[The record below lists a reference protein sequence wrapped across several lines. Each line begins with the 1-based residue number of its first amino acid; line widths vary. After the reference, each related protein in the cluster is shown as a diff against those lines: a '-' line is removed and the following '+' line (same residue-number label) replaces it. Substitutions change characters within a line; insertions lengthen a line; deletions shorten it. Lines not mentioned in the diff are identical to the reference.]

1 LAAGQVQQPQ
11 CRTGQHEPA
20 EHAVPQPN
28 RNSCLKLL
36 EVQVTIDVGTPDPDA
51 ARIDALG
58 GGAQNETTKDVSSDP
73 PSLALGDLVQ
83 LRQPGRAQGRTAGL
97 P

>member
-1 LAAGQVQQPQ
+1 
-11 CRTGQHEPA
+11 
-20 EHAVPQPN
+20 
-28 RNSCLKLL
+28 
-36 EVQVTIDVGTPDPDA
+36 
-51 ARIDALG
+51 
-58 GGAQNETTKDVSSDP
+58 VSSDP